1 MGGAR
6 GGQDAD
12 RRVGARG
19 EASARGNACTGLR
32 GWEPSGYDAR
42 RIQSAE
48 AAGSSGAWAGENDG
62 TGTHRGASVRHL
74 RRARVRDAEPGHQH
88 RGDGASG
95 DGGGLQN
102 GSDSERCRCRP
113 SGEGL
118 RWSVQAAGHG
128 AVAQQESR
136 GAGVAPRRWQHRS
149 RTRALGD
156 SGGSWRTRT
165 TTWKGNIGTRK
176 DIHGVGRRTG
186 EPLVHRGGLGPPSP
200 GNSGGWRAAKCGG
213 TPPTRGVDGKRRRR
227 SAGEGR

>member
-19 EASARGNACTGLR
+19 EASARGNARTGLR
-32 GWEPSGYDAR
+32 GWEPSGYDAK

-62 TGTHRGASVRHL
+62 TGTHRRASVRHP

-102 GSDSERCRCRP
+102 GSDSEKCRCRP

-118 RWSVQAAGHG
+118 RWSVQAGHG

-136 GAGVAPRRWQHRS
+136 GAGVAPRRWPAPLVLAHAR
-149 RTRALGD
+149 
-156 SGGSWRTRT
+156 SWRREGALADVLQVMV
-165 TTWKGNIGTRK
+165 WS
-176 DIHGVGRRTG
+176 
-186 EPLVHRGGLGPPSP
+186 L
-200 GNSGGWRAAKCGG
+200 AADVV
-213 TPPTRGVDGKRRRR
+213 RHQR
-227 SAGEGR
+227 

>member
-1 MGGAR
+1 MGEAR

-19 EASARGNACTGLR
+19 EASARGNARTGLR
-32 GWEPSGYDAR
+32 GWEPSGYDAK

-48 AAGSSGAWAGENDG
+48 AAGGSGAWAGENDG
-62 TGTHRGASVRHL
+62 TGTHRRASVRHP
-74 RRARVRDAEPGHQH
+74 RRARVWDAEPGHQH

-156 SGGSWRTRT
+156 SGGSLRTRQADL
-165 TTWKGNIGTRK
+165 KGKHRDTKKQTR
-176 DIHGVGRRTG
+176 DGQADRRA
-186 EPLVHRGGLGPPSP
+186 S
-200 GNSGGWRAAKCGG
+200 G
-213 TPPTRGVDGKRRRR
+213 TPRRARTAR
-227 SAGEGR
+227 HMR